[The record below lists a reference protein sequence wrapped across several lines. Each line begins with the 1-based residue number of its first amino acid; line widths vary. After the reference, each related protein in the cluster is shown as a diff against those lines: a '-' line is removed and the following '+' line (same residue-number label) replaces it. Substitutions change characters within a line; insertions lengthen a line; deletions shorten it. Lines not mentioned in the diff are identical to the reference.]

1 MRIAGILQPGTVLNY
16 VLEAKHIKAGLIV
29 VQTIEE
35 RDRVCNENKNS
46 LVNGTPIYVAGTHKT
61 YRYYQEEDK
70 FIPDLSFKEDENG
83 VLCIE
88 GEDGE
93 LKKIK
98 VEVGIDD
105 LDPSLKEDIK
115 NLPTMKQIETLIS
128 NELQDYVTLSSL
140 NKILSEINS
149 KLAEKQDTITVSG
162 NGLLTINEGVF
173 GVDTNTYATSS
184 DVESSISTA
193 IEDLG
198 ALTAVPQAT
207 VEALGGIKLGHVQT
221 ATERA
226 VVLDGEGKAY
236 VSIPPAAIGTGAVTN
251 DMLAGAITDS
261 KIQSVN
267 VQKLEQSPGEI
278 LILDAGDAQ

>member
-16 VLEAKHIKAGLIV
+16 VLEAKHVKAGLIV

-35 RDRVCNENKNS
+35 RDRVWNENKNS

-61 YRYYQEEDK
+61 YRYHQEEDK

-83 VLCIE
+83 VLCIV

-105 LDPSLKEDIK
+105 LDPSLKEEIE
-115 NLPTMKQIETLIS
+115 NLPTVEQIEALIS

-149 KLAEKQDTITVSG
+149 KLAEKQDKLVAGQGIKIEGNVISSIYENVEQITFATKASFPYIGEEDKLYVAKDEHMLYLWDVGAQDYVLVSG
-162 NGLLTINEGVF
+162 QGSLDISVINGG
-173 GVDTNTYATSS
+173 
-184 DVESSISTA
+184 TA
-193 IEDLG
+193 ISNL
-198 ALTAVPQAT
+198 
-207 VEALGGIKLGHVQT
+207 
-221 ATERA
+221 
-226 VVLDGEGKAY
+226 
-236 VSIPPAAIGTGAVTN
+236 
-251 DMLAGAITDS
+251 
-261 KIQSVN
+261 
-267 VQKLEQSPGEI
+267 
-278 LILDAGDAQ
+278 